1 MAKFYKYSRNVT
13 TVKKYGNNYLRI
25 QTMNVQRTPF
35 TSSDDED
42 YNRIEL
48 IKSKSQKVDDELQY
62 SDLYDV
68 PQLNSDNCNFRLDE
82 SIIRSRR
89 LVFEYAMSNDWQ
101 FFCTFTINQKKYN
114 RYMLDEYHKAFSQW
128 LRDYFRK
135 KLGYDVQY
143 ILIPEQHK
151 DGAWH
156 EHGLF
161 FNFPHSELQEFKL
174 TADKLPAYIITK
186 IARGEK
192 IYNCPAYSKKFG
204 FCTFEPVRSSE
215 ACAKYITKYITK
227 DIAISSHEKGHKLYY
242 VSRKLMKA
250 ENIAI
255 GSYKGVPFY
264 DYENQYGSF
273 ATFSYSEEF
282 ARLLENKIE
291 KM

>member
-1 MAKFYKYSRNVT
+1 MTKFYKYSRNVT

-42 YNRIEL
+42 YKRIEL

-68 PQLNSDNCNFRLDE
+68 PQLNADNCNLRLDE

-89 LVFEYAMSNDWQ
+89 LVFEYAMSNQWQ

-161 FNFPHSELQEFKL
+161 FNFPLSELQEFKL
-174 TADKLPAYIITK
+174 TDGKLPAYIIKK
-186 IARGEK
+186 ISRGEK

-204 FCTFEPVRSSE
+204 FCTFEAVRSSE

-264 DYENQYGSF
+264 DFENQYGSYSTF
-273 ATFSYSEEF
+273 AYSEEF